1 MAIPRKPPF
10 HGPAILSYGF
20 RPFFLLGALYAGLAV
35 WFWIALLSG
44 GVDTASRFPA
54 VDWHIHEMLFGYMAA
69 VLAGFL
75 MTAIPNWTGRLPVN
89 GLPLAILVAVWMAGR
104 MAMFLSGYLGAVP
117 AALVDCAFL
126 ALLAAVCA
134 REIIAGK
141 NWRNL
146 KVLLP
151 VVTLLAANVWFHVEV
166 ITIGSSDASRRM
178 ALSAAIMLIA
188 IIGGRIIPSFTRN
201 WLVKHQPSP
210 LPAPFDRLDI
220 ATLTLS
226 AVALVAWTFAPAY
239 QPSGY
244 LLFAAA
250 VMNIL
255 RLARWQGWRTFPDPL
270 VLMLH
275 LAFLWIPVGL
285 TLAALRALAPTVGEA
300 AAVHAFGVGAVGSMT
315 LAVMMR
321 ATLGHTG
328 RDLKAGWR
336 GCLVFSAVSA
346 AAVLRLILALGIQ
359 AEWLL
364 HLSAACWV
372 VAFLGFATLFGHP
385 LLTPRRV

>member
-1 MAIPRKPPF
+1 MR
-10 HGPAILSYGF
+10 HWY
-20 RPFFLLGALYAGLAV
+20 GALAFTIAVVAIGVMIGLLNLPGEWYAGLNKP
-35 WFWIALLSG
+35 WFNPPNW
-44 GVDTASRFPA
+44 
-54 VDWHIHEMLFGYMAA
+54 LFGPVWTILYA
-69 VLAGFL
+69 LIGFAGWRTWPDPSLRTVWLIQMLLNF
-75 MTAIPNWTGRLPVN
+75 AWS
-89 GLPLAILVAVWMAGR
+89 PL
-104 MAMFLSGYLGAVP
+104 FFGAHHVG
-117 AALVDCAFL
+117 AALAVIL